1 MEHWM
6 TPRFPLSF
14 LDLTPIESGSD
25 AYQAL
30 GVSVELARIAEE
42 LGYTR
47 IWYAEHHNTS
57 GLASAAPEIMIAHIA
72 TQTDRIRLGSGGV
85 MLPNHA
91 PLKIIETFRLLEALH
106 PGRIDLGLGRA
117 PGTDTI
123 TAFAMRRSAEALTAE
138 DYPQQLAEL
147 IAYDDEAFP
156 AGHAFATIRAVPVDV
171 RMPPLWLL
179 GSSEFSG
186 RLAAQRG
193 LGFGFAAH
201 ISRALAIPTMRAYRE
216 QFVPSERY
224 PAPHSI
230 LTVSVTIGDSAEHAA
245 DLSLV
250 NELFL
255 LRLRTGQL
263 GRYPTLEEA
272 KAYQFSDQER
282 ALIASMPLNFIAG
295 TADQVHREVVD
306 LAELCQADEVMI
318 TTTLPGAEDR
328 RRTLTSMAEQFG
340 LVGAARV

>member
-1 MEHWM
+1 M
-6 TPRFPLSF
+6 TTSIPLSF
-14 LDLTPIESGSD
+14 LDLTPIQNRSTATD
-25 AYQAL
+25 ALAT
-30 GVSVELARIAEE
+30 SVELAKLAEE
-42 LGYTR
+42 LGYAR
-47 IWYAEHHNTS
+47 IWYAEHHNTG

-72 TQTDRIRLGSGGV
+72 TQTERIRLGSGGV

-91 PLKIIETFRLLEALH
+91 PLKIAETFTLLEALH

-123 TAFAMRRSAEALTAE
+123 TAFAMRRSREALTAD
-138 DYPQQLAEL
+138 DYPQQVAEL
-147 IAYDDEAFP
+147 IAFDDESFP
-156 AGHAFATIRAVPVDV
+156 AGHPFGTIRVVPFDV

-186 RLAAQRG
+186 HLAAQLG

-216 QFVPSERY
+216 QFVPSARY
-224 PAPHSI
+224 PEPHGI
-230 LTVSVTIGDSAEHAA
+230 LTVSVTIGETPEHAA

-255 LRLRTGQL
+255 LRLRTGQH

-272 KAYQFSDQER
+272 KTYQFTEQER

-295 TADQVHREVVD
+295 TADQVYRQVMD

-318 TTTLPGAEDR
+318 TTTLPGPEDR

-340 LVGAARV
+340 LVASLA